1 MRSTRHAFRDSCR
14 TNSTVPAAPI
24 ASSTG
29 APSRYPPVA
38 RSPRISPFDSRP
50 RRGDCP
56 RTSHVRAIQYA
67 LRVGPLH
74 LLTLGRTTATGTV
87 SHLAAAGRFEAPY
100 PFHEAN
106 GAPID

>member
-1 MRSTRHAFRDSCR
+1 
-14 TNSTVPAAPI
+14 
-24 ASSTG
+24 
-29 APSRYPPVA
+29 
-38 RSPRISPFDSRP
+38 
-50 RRGDCP
+50 
-56 RTSHVRAIQYA
+56 VRAIQYA